1 MLEVGQTGELLREE
15 SNLPRS
21 VETTVDS
28 NESLTFRVLDT
39 VKIKLGTTT
48 EFPLDFRCEILFTP
62 EDINE
67 YNLRK

>member
-1 MLEVGQTGELLREE
+1 MLEGGQTSELLREDY
-15 SNLPRS
+15 NNPRS
-21 VETTVDS
+21 VETSVDA

-39 VKIKLGTTT
+39 VKIKLSTTT